1 MKCKL
6 YLAAILLVIPFV
18 FSTVNAEAA
27 SAKVWWDGTELKKGQ
42 IGRVTMLKTGFS
54 IFKLEDGKMV
64 PARYVKK
71 GEVFRVY
78 GICRDD
84 YTTNYALG
92 ANLFAYRSSHRLDG
106 SNEYFQK
113 NLFYKTPSKAKLE
126 LVKQVNN

>member
-1 MKCKL
+1 MKFKL
-6 YLAAILLVIPFV
+6 LLAALLSVV
-18 FSTVNAEAA
+18 TLTLSTGNAEAA
-27 SAKVWWDGTELKKGQ
+27 PTKVWWDGTELKKGQ

-54 IFKLEDGKMV
+54 IFKLEDGNMV

-78 GICRDD
+78 GIYRDD

-113 NLFYKTPSKAKLE
+113 NLFYETPSKAKLE
-126 LVKQVNN
+126 LVRQLNN

>member
-6 YLAAILLVIPFV
+6 YLAVILLVIPFV

-78 GICRDD
+78 GIYRDD

-113 NLFYKTPSKAKLE
+113 NLFYETPSKPKLE